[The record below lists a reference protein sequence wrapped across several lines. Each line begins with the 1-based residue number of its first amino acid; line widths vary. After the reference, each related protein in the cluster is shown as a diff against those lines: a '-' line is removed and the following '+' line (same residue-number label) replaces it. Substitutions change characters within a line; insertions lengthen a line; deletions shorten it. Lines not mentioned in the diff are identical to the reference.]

1 VTAAD
6 IIFFWVA
13 RMVMAGYEFMG
24 DSPFRDVYLNSLVR
38 DAQGRKMSK
47 SLGNSPDPI
56 EIMEKWG
63 ADAVRFTMIFSTPAG
78 QDLLFDEKR
87 LETGKFFAN
96 KIWNAARLLS
106 LRLGDEDLGAVK
118 ESQLRFTLADRWIL
132 SRFANAVKDTT
143 RCLKTYRLS
152 ESANAVYHF
161 AWNEYCDWYLEMAKP
176 RWADDADPVDR
187 RTARWVAWKVMDGI
201 LRLLHPYMPFV
212 TEEIWQALP
221 HDGDS
226 LATAAWPRA
235 KRAWF
240 DAAAEREIAFLQ
252 ELVVAVRNLRAE
264 NGVAP
269 GRPVS
274 VVVRGS
280 TEQLDLVHALDAQ
293 LRPLARIER
302 ITLARDGSRPGIA
315 ASAVVAGAEVFLPLE
330 GLVDLD
336 EERGR
341 LQREA
346 TKLLADLEGVRK
358 KLRNQDFLAKARPE
372 IVEKE
377 RTRLAQLEETLDK
390 LKRAQDSLREV
401 RS

>member
-1 VTAAD
+1 
-6 IIFFWVA
+6 
-13 RMVMAGYEFMG
+13 
-24 DSPFRDVYLNSLVR
+24 
-38 DAQGRKMSK
+38 
-47 SLGNSPDPI
+47 
-56 EIMEKWG
+56 
-63 ADAVRFTMIFSTPAG
+63 
-78 QDLLFDEKR
+78 
-87 LETGKFFAN
+87 
-96 KIWNAARLLS
+96 
-106 LRLGDEDLGAVK
+106 
-118 ESQLRFTLADRWIL
+118 
-132 SRFANAVKDTT
+132 
-143 RCLKTYRLS
+143 
-152 ESANAVYHF
+152 
-161 AWNEYCDWYLEMAKP
+161 
-176 RWADDADPVDR
+176 
-187 RTARWVAWKVMDGI
+187 
-201 LRLLHPYMPFV
+201 
-212 TEEIWQALP
+212 
-221 HDGDS
+221 
-226 LATAAWPRA
+226 
-235 KRAWF
+235 
-240 DAAAEREIAFLQ
+240 
-252 ELVVAVRNLRAE
+252 
-264 NGVAP
+264 
-269 GRPVS
+269 VS